1 MLILSKFISAIIL
14 SIGGALAI
22 ANIEQTKIKIEVR
35 QIIWILALSMC
46 TFFFGNNSYTPFKS
60 LLIFIVMLLAYKEIF
75 QFNLHKSI
83 IMTALIMIL
92 SSLCDASLILITM
105 KFLPLNAFRTN
116 FVVTIISNLYI
127 LLVMVLITKIKPL
140 STRLLSFIN
149 YAIKNKII
157 TTGIE
162 AMLSL
167 VLLAFVTYNVSK
179 SFHFGVD
186 YIINLL
192 IYILIAVILFIYIKE
207 SNNYSKLLDEY
218 DKLLEYV
225 QTFEEWIE
233 DEQLELHES
242 KNSLSAIYEMNNMK
256 EVRKEIDKILKRKN
270 SIEDKWVIDLK
281 PIPKGGLKGLLYYK
295 FMIAKN
301 NNINLITD
309 VSNTVTGKIKGLN
322 KTDLKLLFRLVGIY
336 FDNAIEAA
344 SESRKKNIS
353 FEVYKIKS
361 ELNIVIT
368 NTFKGDIDIN
378 KIGKKGIST
387 KGENRGKGTY
397 LANKLVSKNDKFETK
412 NSILNNYYIQK
423 IIIK

>member
-22 ANIEQTKIKIEVR
+22 ANIEQTKIKIGVR

-46 TFFFGNNSYTPFKS
+46 TFFFIKVEYKPFQS
-60 LLIFIVMLLAYKEIF
+60 LLNFMTMILAYKEVF
-75 QFNLHKSI
+75 KFDLSKSI
-83 IMTALIMIL
+83 ITTAIVLLLASIGDTTGILLTISFVSNEVYRTSCFWLIFCSIYIMLIMYLLTKINYI
-92 SSLCDASLILITM
+92 SLKLKIFINKASQNKLVI
-105 KFLPLNAFRTN
+105 
-116 FVVTIISNLYI
+116 TIIEI
-127 LLVMVLITKIKPL
+127 LLVVLLVFLITYNYYL
-140 STRLLSFIN
+140 NFSFNFN
-149 YAIKNKII
+149 Y
-157 TTGIE
+157 
-162 AMLSL
+162 
-167 VLLAFVTYNVSK
+167 VV
-179 SFHFGVD
+179 
-186 YIINLL
+186 NLL
-192 IYILIAVILFIYIKE
+192 TYILIAVILFIFIKE
-207 SNNYSKLLDEY
+207 SNNYNKLLDEY

-309 VSNTVTGKIKGLN
+309 VSNTVTGKMKGLN